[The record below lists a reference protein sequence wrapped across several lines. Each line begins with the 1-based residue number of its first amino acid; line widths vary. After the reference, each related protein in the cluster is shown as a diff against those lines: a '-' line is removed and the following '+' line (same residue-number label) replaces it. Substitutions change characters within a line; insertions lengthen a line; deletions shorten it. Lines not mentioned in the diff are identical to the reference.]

1 MDDQAQLGNLDEDGY
16 TQLDFRSR
24 SSARPVASKK
34 GACAVSLPWRVIAVT
49 LGILC
54 LVIVVIA
61 VVLGVTATWRSN
73 SGNLPAESGQFPPR
87 NKEKQQQPTQSS
99 SEDSMPPTRTLP
111 STGFS
116 NCPPEWIIYENS
128 CYLLSTPL
136 TSWNKSR
143 NHCLLLGSN
152 LLKIDSS
159 GELQFIVE
167 QVSSQ
172 PDQSFWIGLSRH
184 QKDGPWLWEDG
195 STVSPSLFQVT
206 STETQENISHN
217 CVWIHTSIFYDQL
230 CNVSSH
236 SICEKRL
243 SKY

>member
-61 VVLGVTATWRSN
+61 VVLGV
-73 SGNLPAESGQFPPR
+73 
-87 NKEKQQQPTQSS
+87 
-99 SEDSMPPTRTLP
+99 
-111 STGFS
+111 TGFS